1 MLFITF
7 FSKQGLFNQG
17 FKNFL
22 VKSVLLYS
30 GKYYLYYVGK
40 TITNQNFKIVS
51 EYVEYDT
58 RGMDFEDSELTCIY
72 IINVSLKRWAKQ
84 QGWNYGQAKFFGYYR
99 LPMAN

>member
-22 VKSVLLYS
+22 VKNVLRLTLL

-40 TITNQNFKIVS
+40 TITNQNFEIVS

-58 RGMDFEDSELTCIY
+58 RGMDFEDSKLTCIY
-72 IINVSLKRWAKQ
+72 IINVCLKRWTKQ
-84 QGWNYGQAKFFGYYR
+84 QG
-99 LPMAN
+99 